1 MSTGDRLRVRSV
13 VGGRFV
19 SAVLSNAYV
28 PPCGLPLPLSDPV
41 TRASSLFQP
50 TRPLLVAKDASSLC
64 GPLNAN
70 RVPPLFETRTVAS
83 LLLVT

>member
-13 VGGRFV
+13 VGGRFA

-28 PPCGLPLPLSDPV
+28 LPCGLPLPLSDPV

-50 TRPLLVAKDASSLC
+50 TRPLVVAKDASSLIEPSKC
-64 GPLNAN
+64 KPRAGTFRN
-70 RVPPLFETRTVAS
+70 RTVA
-83 LLLVT
+83 